1 MILTTLSWAAHT
13 EEMNAMNC
21 ETTVKLR
28 AQDGQRDALF
38 NEGNDAIIE
47 HWKVAASHPEV
58 IS

>member
-1 MILTTLSWAAHT
+1 
-13 EEMNAMNC
+13 MNR

-28 AQDGQRDALF
+28 SQHGQRGELF
-38 NEGNDAIIE
+38 NEGNDATTE

>member
-13 EEMNAMNC
+13 EEVDAMNR

-28 AQDGQRDALF
+28 SQHGQRGELF
-38 NEGNDAIIE
+38 NEGNDATTE